1 MQGFPAW
8 QGLRTSSFLPGWGDA
23 SAGYK
28 SQCHR
33 RSPRVEIKDGHGS
46 DMHALILSSHH
57 HLSHSAARVRLRNS
71 KQTLDC
77 RRPKRQSPCEK
88 HLDGHD
94 SGKKT
99 SHTSYT
105 KLRSCILHQRQ
116 GASDP
121 TRATRGRQAGSFG
134 GVGCNSALQ
143 FRRFGQFS
151 RPVLAATPR
160 AWLRVGNPDLPRNA

>member
-8 QGLRTSSFLPGWGDA
+8 QGLRTPSFLPGWGVA

-33 RSPRVEIKDGHGS
+33 RSPRVEISDGHGS
-46 DMHALILSSHH
+46 DTHALILSSHH

-94 SGKKT
+94 SEKKT

-121 TRATRGRQAGSFG
+121 TPPYAASCDKCEQEWESDRGHPGSNLRLLVKLLVNHHCARVTMP
-134 GVGCNSALQ
+134 VGD
-143 FRRFGQFS
+143 
-151 RPVLAATPR
+151 T
-160 AWLRVGNPDLPRNA
+160 